1 MPAKG
6 VADAMERAP
15 SWGIEP
21 VPERLRVLGVLDT
34 GLLWGNLG
42 VSLLVLVA
50 GTYLVPALSLPQA
63 FLAIAVGSLVGNA
76 MLGVAGLIGAD
87 GRVPAMVLLR
97 APLGGRGSYLPTALN
112 AAQCVGW
119 AIFELLIIATAAAA
133 LSDELFG
140 FRAQWA
146 WTLVFGGAALALAL
160 LGPIDVVRKV
170 LRKFAVWAVLA
181 SLVYLTWWALD
192 GAGLEAL
199 LDRPG
204 EGGSSVLEGVDLVV
218 AITVSWIPLAAD
230 YTRFSR
236 SRTAAF
242 WGTGGGYLLAS
253 VWLWALG
260 AILFFSRDVTDP
272 AALPVA
278 VAAGG
283 LGATLALLAVT
294 VDETDEAFANVYSTA
309 VSVQNLA
316 PRLPQRALLV
326 GVAAAATLG
335 ALTIDLLAYET
346 FLILLGSFFV
356 PLFGVVLADWLAAGA
371 RYTEGDIFRSAAVRP
386 GMIASWIAGFALYQW
401 LHPVGPSWW
410 VDLVERLDPP
420 DAGLGATL
428 PSFALALVLGGAV
441 AVLGRRRV

>member
-1 MPAKG
+1 
-6 VADAMERAP
+6 MERAP

-63 FLAIAVGSLVGNA
+63 FLAIAVGSLIGNA

-97 APLGGRGSYLPTALN
+97 APLGGRGSFLPTALN

-236 SRTAAF
+236 SRAAAF

-260 AILFFSRDVTDP
+260 AILFFSRDITDP

-309 VSVQNLA
+309 VSIQNLA

-326 GVAAAATLG
+326 AVAGVATLG

-356 PLFGVVLADWLAAGA
+356 PLFGVLLADWLAAGA
-371 RYTEGDIFRSAAVRP
+371 RYTEGDIFRSASVRP
-386 GMIASWIAGFALYQW
+386 GMIASWVAGFALYQW

-410 VDLVERLDPP
+410 VDLVEQLDPP
-420 DAGLGATL
+420 DAGIGATL
-428 PSFALALVLGGAV
+428 PSFALSLALAGAV